1 MDTDTPALLAPAL
14 PDSTADRVALLRGSE
29 LLAGLP
35 ADLVNAIAEEMEF
48 LRLTGGSVLFNA
60 GEESDA
66 LFYVFRGC
74 VGVFEKAPDP
84 ADHNKDEYR
93 LIAEVAAGETV
104 GELSLIAGRKHAAT
118 VAALRDSELWRLSR
132 GAFERLTASHPD
144 ATAHLLRFIV
154 TRLDRVIRH
163 ETQPH
168 PPRSFTLLP
177 IGPGVPSARFAV
189 LLSQALQRLGAPGRN
204 QVQVLT
210 SESAGRDIEWF
221 HRIETEHAY
230 VLYLADA
237 APTPWTELCLRQA
250 DRILLLGMLD
260 QMPAQGLPPD
270 VSGERLFQPRRELV
284 LLRHKS
290 ELPAG
295 RTAPWLKG
303 NPQINHHHLRLGVA
317 RDYDR
322 LARLMTDKA
331 VGAVFAGGGAR
342 AFAQIGVV
350 RALYENG
357 IPLDRIGGTSM
368 GALIGAAFAGGLDWK
383 HVREMFYRAFVA
395 TNPLT
400 DYTFPFVSLFA
411 GRKVGRLLHEAYGEF
426 EIEDLQRSFFCIA
439 ADLTAGKAEVIRRGV
454 LWKSLRASIS
464 LPGILPPVVRG
475 GHILVDGG
483 VIDNLPIEIM
493 RSQSQGVVLGVDIE
507 TAGAISAGEGVEH
520 SWSPWEFFSRL
531 IWRRGETLPFP
542 SIVRILLR
550 SALVSSDANSAMHRS
565 AADMVFRPPTGHI
578 DLLDWKALD
587 QMIEVGY
594 RHAMDKI
601 DQTRDLDIAKRLY
614 LGAAPR

>member
-1 MDTDTPALLAPAL
+1 MDTDTPTLLGPL
-14 PDSTADRVALLRGSE
+14 PPESTADRIALLRSSE
-29 LLAGLP
+29 LMAGLP
-35 ADLVNAIAEEMEF
+35 PDLVGAIAEEMEF
-48 LRLTGGSVLFNA
+48 LRLTGGTVLFNE
-60 GEESDA
+60 GEASDA

-74 VGVFEKAPDP
+74 MGVFEKAVD
-84 ADHNKDEYR
+84 AAKGKSDFK
-93 LIAEVAAGETV
+93 LIAEVSAGETV
-104 GELSLIAGRKHAAT
+104 GELSLIAGRKHSAT

-132 GAFERLTASHPD
+132 GAFERLTATHPD

-177 IGPGVPSARFAV
+177 VGPGVPASRVAV
-189 LLSQALQRLGAPGRN
+189 LLSEALNRLGGE
-204 QVQVLT
+204 VQVLT

-221 HRIETEHAY
+221 HRVETQSAY

-237 APTPWTELCLRQA
+237 ADTPWTRLCLRQA

-260 QMPAQGLPPD
+260 DMPASGLPSQ
-270 VSGERLFQPRRELV
+270 VVGEQLFKPRRELV

-290 ELPAG
+290 DLPPG
-295 RTAPWLKG
+295 RAAAWVKG
-303 NPQINHHHLRLGVA
+303 HPDLNHRHLRVGVA

-322 LARLMTDKA
+322 LARLMTDKS

-342 AFAQIGVV
+342 AFAQIGVI
-350 RALYENG
+350 RALYESG
-357 IPLDRIGGTSM
+357 IPIDRIGGTSM
-368 GALIGAAFAGGLDWK
+368 GALIGASFATGADWK
-383 HVREMFYRAFVA
+383 QVREMFYKAFVA

-400 DYTFPFVSLFA
+400 DYTLPFVSLFA
-411 GRKVGRLLHEAYGEF
+411 GRKVTKMLQASFGEF
-426 EIEDLQRSFFCIA
+426 EIEDLQRPFFCVA
-439 ADLTAGKAEVIRRGV
+439 ADLTDGKPEVIRRGKV
-454 LWKSLRASIS
+454 WQALRASIS
-464 LPGILPPVVRG
+464 LPGILPPVVRN

-493 RSQSQGVVLGVDIE
+493 RSHSQGIVLGVDIE

-520 SWSPWEFFSRL
+520 SWSAWQFLRRL
-531 IWRRGETLPFP
+531 IWKRGETLPFP

-550 SALVSSDANSAMHRS
+550 SALVSSDAASAMHRA
-565 AADMVFRPPTGHI
+565 AADLVFRPPTSQI

-594 RHAMDKI
+594 RHALEKIDKI
-601 DQTRDLDIAKRLY
+601 RDLDIAKKIY
-614 LGAAPR
+614 LTG